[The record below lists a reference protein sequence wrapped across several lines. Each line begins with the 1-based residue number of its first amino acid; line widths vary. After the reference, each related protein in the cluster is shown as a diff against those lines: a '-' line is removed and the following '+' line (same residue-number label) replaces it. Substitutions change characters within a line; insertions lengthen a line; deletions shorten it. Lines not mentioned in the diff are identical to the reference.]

1 MSVFDL
7 FTSGTT
13 AKSGA
18 SQSENLQGLTNAG
31 LRYLRLLVE
40 DARLGAAEKLTV
52 LLSTLAFYA
61 IGAMMAMAVLVFL
74 SIGVGHLLA
83 DTVAPKMAY
92 IYVACFYVLL
102 FVLVVIFRRQI
113 FLNPIARLITRLLVA
128 PPVPQAPATSA
139 TEPDQQS

>member
-18 SQSENLQGLTNAG
+18 GQSDNIQVLTRAG
-31 LRYLRLLVE
+31 LRYVRLMLE

-61 IGAMMAMAVLVFL
+61 LGAMMAMAVLVFL
-74 SIGVGHLLA
+74 SIGVGHILA
-83 DTVAPKMAY
+83 DTIAPKMAY

-102 FVLVVIFRRQI
+102 LVLLVVFRRQI

-128 PPVPQAPATSA
+128 PPAPEAPTTASE
-139 TEPDQQS
+139 TDHQS